1 MKIIKLMKGL
11 VRYLIFMVIFSV
23 IQVVCELYLP
33 NIMSDVVDKGIATGN
48 TSFIIKEGFYMFL
61 ITIAALVANIIV
73 VYCTSK
79 FSNNY
84 GFHIRDALYK
94 KITSFSKREINHFG
108 ASTLITRST
117 NNVSN
122 ITSTFSF
129 GLRIVIFA
137 PIMGIGAAVMGYS
150 KAAKLAPTVI
160 IAVLILMLG
169 IGLIFGIVLPK
180 FNRLQQLLDKLNSS
194 TREVLSGLRVI
205 KSFNKEKY
213 FSNRF
218 DKVNSENRD
227 LNIFLNKILYLVQP
241 LMMLTIDVST
251 VVIVYLST
259 KYLGT
264 PDLELGSMMAFI
276 QYMSTILISFLMI
289 LVIILNIPR
298 VMVSFRRINEILNVE
313 PSIQNTGSIKLKTL
327 ESIEFN
333 HVYFRYDGA
342 KRDMLKDLCF
352 KIRKGETIGIIGSS
366 GSGKTTIVNLLLRHI
381 DPTDGEILING
392 IDIKEYDIESLRSMF
407 AYTPQKSLLFRGTI
421 KENLSFNKKY
431 KYNQLDQAMEFASI
445 KDFINKNEEGYDY
458 NIEQAAVNLSGGQK
472 QRMAIA
478 RALLSGGEC
487 LLFDDSLS
495 AVDYIT
501 DRKIREAIQENY
513 SDKMVILITQRVGT
527 IKDSNQII
535 VINDGTVESIGDY
548 KTLEKES
555 RVFKEFIDSQTRGLI
570 NEK

>member
-1 MKIIKLMKGL
+1 
-11 VRYLIFMVIFSV
+11 
-23 IQVVCELYLP
+23 
-33 NIMSDVVDKGIATGN
+33 
-48 TSFIIKEGFYMFL
+48 
-61 ITIAALVANIIV
+61 
-73 VYCTSK
+73 
-79 FSNNY
+79 
-84 GFHIRDALYK
+84 
-94 KITSFSKREINHFG
+94 
-108 ASTLITRST
+108 
-117 NNVSN
+117 
-122 ITSTFSF
+122 
-129 GLRIVIFA
+129 
-137 PIMGIGAAVMGYS
+137 
-150 KAAKLAPTVI
+150 
-160 IAVLILMLG
+160 
-169 IGLIFGIVLPK
+169 
-180 FNRLQQLLDKLNSS
+180 
-194 TREVLSGLRVI
+194 
-205 KSFNKEKY
+205 
-213 FSNRF
+213 
-218 DKVNSENRD
+218 
-227 LNIFLNKILYLVQP
+227 
-241 LMMLTIDVST
+241 
-251 VVIVYLST
+251 
-259 KYLGT
+259 
-264 PDLELGSMMAFI
+264 
-276 QYMSTILISFLMI
+276 MI

-342 KRDMLKDLCF
+342 RKDMLKDLCF

-392 IDIKEYDIESLRSMF
+392 IDIKEYDIESLRNMF

-431 KYNQLDQAMEFASI
+431 KYDQLDQAMEFASI

-458 NIEQAAVNLSGGQK
+458 NIEQSAVNLSGGQK

-501 DRKIREAIQENY
+501 DKKIREAIEENY

-535 VINDGTVESIGDY
+535 VINEGRVESIGDY
-548 KTLEKES
+548 NTLKRES